1 VGERVKR
8 VPAWVAVLCLVAL
21 AACGSPPAG
30 LNRGSWPGSVP
41 RTVKIGIAAP
51 FEGLYRSVGY
61 EALYGVRLAVKERN
75 AAGGLGGYRVELVA
89 LNDFNQ
95 AAEARVQA
103 RKMVADPLVF
113 GVIGGL
119 RPEAAL
125 AALPEYRT
133 ASLAYLSPTPSD
145 LLVARG
151 LTETLAAAVS
161 TQAIAHVAANLA
173 ADEFQVAHA
182 ALLCGPGT
190 ADGALAE
197 ALHNALGVRGVET
210 LPASAWTPSLLDA
223 EALFVAAGVRDGAAW
238 IADARAAGYAGL
250 IVGGP
255 ELHSPL
261 LPMLAEGS
269 AHGVIV
275 VSGLAPPPDSRRWQD
290 AFREVS
296 GGSEPGPL
304 GWWAYSVAFRLLDAL
319 EWDIR
324 QAGGPSRPGV
334 WAQVAATPCS
344 HDIVYQYVLNE
355 QGQFVQ
361 R

>member
-1 VGERVKR
+1 M
-8 VPAWVAVLCLVAL
+8 
-21 AACGSPPAG
+21 
-30 LNRGSWPGSVP
+30 PGSVP

-61 EALYGVRLAVKERN
+61 EVLYGVRLAVRERN
-75 AAGGLGGYRVELVA
+75 AAGGLDGYRVELVA
-89 LNDFNQ
+89 LNDMNQ
-95 AAEARVQA
+95 AEEARVQA
-103 RKMVADPLVF
+103 RKMVTDPLVF

-133 ASLAYLSPTPSD
+133 ASLTFLSPTASD
-145 LLVARG
+145 LLVAQG

-161 TQAIAHVAANLA
+161 TQAVAHVAANLA
-173 ADEFQVAHA
+173 ADEFQVRHA
-182 ALLCGPGT
+182 ALLRGPGT
-190 ADGALAE
+190 ADRVLVE
-197 ALHNALGVRGVET
+197 ALHAALGMRGVQT
-210 LPASAWTPSLLDA
+210 RAASAWAPSLLDA
-223 EALFVAAGVRDGAAW
+223 DALFVAAGVRESAAW
-238 IADARAAGYAGL
+238 IADARAAGYAGP

-269 AHGVIV
+269 ARGVIV
-275 VSGLAPPPDSRRWQD
+275 LSGLAPPPDSTRWQD

-304 GWWAYSVAFRLLDAL
+304 GWWAYSAAFRLLDAL
-319 EWDIR
+319 AWDIH
-324 QAGGPSRPGV
+324 QTGGPSRPGV

-344 HDIVYQYVLNE
+344 HDIVYRYVLNG
-355 QGQFVQ
+355 QGQFEP

>member
-1 VGERVKR
+1 
-8 VPAWVAVLCLVAL
+8 
-21 AACGSPPAG
+21 
-30 LNRGSWPGSVP
+30 VP

-61 EALYGVRLAVKERN
+61 EALHGVRQAVRERN
-75 AAGGLGGYRVELVA
+75 ATGGLGGYRVELVA

-113 GVIGGL
+113 GVVGGL
-119 RPEAAL
+119 RPETAL

-133 ASLAYLSPTPSD
+133 ATLAFLSPTPSD
-145 LLVARG
+145 LLVAEG

-161 TQAIAHVAANLA
+161 TEAVALVAANLTADQAQFADA
-173 ADEFQVAHA
+173 AV
-182 ALLCGPGT
+182 LGGPGP
-190 ADGALAE
+190 ANWALAE
-197 ALHNALGVRGVET
+197 ALYDALRVRGVET
-210 LPASAWTPSLLDA
+210 LQATAWTPSLLDT
-223 EALFVAAGVRDGAAW
+223 EALFVVAGVRDGAAW
-238 IADARAAGYAGL
+238 IAEARTAGFSGL
-250 IVGGP
+250 MVGGP

-261 LPMLAEGS
+261 LPLLAEG
-269 AHGVIV
+269 AAQGVIV
-275 VSGLAPPPDSRRWQD
+275 LSGLAPPPDSTRWQD

-304 GWWAYSVAFRLLDAL
+304 GWWAYSAAFRLLDAL

-324 QAGGPSRPGV
+324 QTGSPSRPGV

-344 HDIVYQYVLNE
+344 HDIVYQYTLNE
-355 QGQFVQ
+355 QGQFEP